1 MSPFGQVIPVT
12 GLNYG
17 FPGTVSELGDPLV
30 VSKPVLGVTPDNIQF
45 GQGVVVIPNAS
56 GGGDTVVSIF
66 DYILATAQ
74 GGQGGTFTAAKFG
87 GVARREVKTNL
98 VFPQNPDVSV
108 GGGYAPNSQCDFAV
122 RGTVSVYIQNGTPAS
137 QGVVYIRK
145 TYNPAFPNGVV
156 GGFEAGGLSDTS
168 TNCVALVN
176 VVFKN
181 GNMDANNVTEITML
195 ERQAA

>member
-1 MSPFGQVIPVT
+1 MPFGQVIPVT

-30 VSKPVLGVTPDNIQF
+30 VSKPVLGTTPDSILF
-45 GQGVVVIPNAS
+45 GQVVVVIPNAS
-56 GGGDTVVSIF
+56 GGGDTVVNAF
-66 DYILATAQ
+66 DYILAAAQ

-87 GVARREVKTNL
+87 GIARREVKSEL
-98 VFPQNPDVSV
+98 AYPVNPDVPQA
-108 GGGYAPNSQCDFAV
+108 GGYLPNTQCDYAV

-137 QGVVYIRK
+137 QGTVYVRK

-156 GGFEAGGLSDTS
+156 GGLEAAVSDS
-168 TNCVALVN
+168 SSNCVALTN

-181 GNMDANNVTEITML
+181 GNMDSNNVTEITLL
-195 ERQAA
+195 ERSSA